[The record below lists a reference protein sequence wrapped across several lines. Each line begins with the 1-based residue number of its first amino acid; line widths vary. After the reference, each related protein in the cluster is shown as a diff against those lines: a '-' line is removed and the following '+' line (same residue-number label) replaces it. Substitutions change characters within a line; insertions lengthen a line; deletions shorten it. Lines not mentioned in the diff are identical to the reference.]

1 MDRFAAYGMFVQV
14 ARAGSFSGAAR
25 YLGVAPQAV
34 TRGIA
39 TLEDLLGVRL
49 FQRST
54 RAVSLTAEGASLLP
68 RIERLLD
75 DLADSERTAAGML
88 AEPQGELSITAPVAF
103 GQRHVVPV
111 VSELLA
117 LHPGLDV
124 RLMLIDRNVRLIE
137 EGIDVAVR
145 IGALEDSS
153 LRARSIGAVREV
165 IVGSPAYIA
174 RRGTPTG
181 PDELAGHELIAST
194 GPRGSREWRI
204 AGPSQRPGVR
214 RRLRINSV
222 DGAIAAAEAGVG
234 LANFL
239 SYQVADALAA
249 GRLVEVLRSEPVEPI
264 PVSLV
269 FDPARANSAGTRAFI
284 EAMTRRASCGGW
296 G

>member
-1 MDRFAAYGMFVQV
+1 MDRLAAYDMFVQV
-14 ARAGSFSGAAR
+14 ARSGSFSGAAR
-25 YLGVAPQAV
+25 RLGLAPQAI

-39 TLEDLLGVRL
+39 GLEEHLGIRL

-54 RAVSLTAEGASLLP
+54 RAVALTAEGAGLLP

-75 DLADSERTAAGML
+75 DLAESERSAAGML
-88 AEPQGELSITAPVAF
+88 VEPQGELAITAPVAF

-111 VSELLA
+111 VSELLS

-145 IGALEDSS
+145 IGALEDSA
-153 LRARSIGAVREV
+153 LRARQIGAVREV
-165 IVGSPAYIA
+165 IVGSPAYLA
-174 RRGTPTG
+174 RQGVPARGEDLG
-181 PDELAGHELIAST
+181 SHELIAST
-194 GPRGSREWRI
+194 GPRGGREWRI
-204 AGPSQRPGVR
+204 VGVSSRTGPR

-249 GRLVEVLRSEPVEPI
+249 GRLVEVLRPEPVEPI
-264 PVSLV
+264 PVNLV
-269 FDPARANSAGTRAFI
+269 FDPARATSAGTRAFI
-284 EAMTRRASCGGW
+284 EAMVRRASRGGW

>member
-1 MDRFAAYGMFVQV
+1 MDRLAAYDMFVQV
-14 ARAGSFSGAAR
+14 ARSGSFSGAAR
-25 YLGVAPQAV
+25 RLGLAPQAI

-39 TLEDLLGVRL
+39 GLEEHLGIRL

-54 RAVSLTAEGASLLP
+54 RAVALTAEGAGLLP
-68 RIERLLD
+68 R
-75 DLADSERTAAGML
+75 SAAGML
-88 AEPQGELSITAPVAF
+88 VEPQGELAITAPVAF

-111 VSELLA
+111 VSELLS

-145 IGALEDSS
+145 IGALEDSA
-153 LRARSIGAVREV
+153 LRARRIGAVREV
-165 IVGSPAYIA
+165 IVGSPAYLA
-174 RRGTPTG
+174 RQGVPARGEDLG
-181 PDELAGHELIAST
+181 SHELIAST
-194 GPRGSREWRI
+194 GPRGGREWRI
-204 AGPSQRPGVR
+204 VGVSSRTGPR

-249 GRLVEVLRSEPVEPI
+249 GRLVEVLRPEPVEPI
-264 PVSLV
+264 PVNLV
-269 FDPARANSAGTRAFI
+269 FDPARATSAGTRAFI
-284 EAMTRRASCGGW
+284 EAMVRRASRGGW